1 MPTTAFVAFRQTIE
15 MQAPWLKD
23 IGANAD
29 YLIASL
35 LAAPKPGSSPYDGR
49 LVEQLLREMA
59 EALDRCLSFR
69 READDLEVLA
79 VKQALDDKLF
89 LDSQAIEAS
98 IDDLSHPVD
107 EPQA

>member
-1 MPTTAFVAFRQTIE
+1 MQAPAFVAFRQTIE
-15 MQAPWLKD
+15 TQASWLKD

-29 YLIASL
+29 DQIASTL
-35 LAAPKPGSSPYDGR
+35 VAPKAATSLYDGR

-59 EALDRCLSFR
+59 EALDRCLAFR